1 MKSFSR
7 VFFTMIIMLMP
18 AGLIWAEKESKERK
32 ALTSKPIA
40 TVNLHKAEFLTSQD
54 FAQELQGIEM
64 ITQTK
69 LPAASRVQLRDKMID
84 NMVVLQAAERAKVK
98 PTDKDILELLRRQV
112 NQPTATL
119 NDLKKMYE
127 TSEAAKVQKWDAL
140 MARLRQESMI
150 NNYYKKHISRDS
162 IKPPT
167 DEEIRKAYAEHK
179 SSFVMPVTARV
190 SHAFFSP
197 GESKTASNKKAA
209 RERAEKA
216 LAELNNGRA
225 SFEEVVRK
233 FSEDKESSVRL
244 GDIGYITDTPQA
256 RQFLGNEFMDAI
268 VRLRA
273 GQTSGVVASREGY
286 HIIKVTEKQ
295 NKKQLSLNDANP
307 VDPRSTVYQLVEQQ
321 LMEMQY
327 AKKIQDLVKKLRTEA
342 KITIN
347 EDAWKPWAGSAPA
360 AKK

>member
-1 MKSFSR
+1 MKAFLR
-7 VFFTMIIMLMP
+7 IFFLITIILMSND
-18 AGLIWAEKESKERK
+18 LTWAQKKDTDRK

-40 TVNLHKAEFLTSQD
+40 TVNLHKTEFLTVQD
-54 FAQELQGIEM
+54 FSKELEDIQA
-64 ITQTK
+64 ITQTN
-69 LPAASRVQLRDKMID
+69 LPAAARLQLRDKMID
-84 NMVVLQAAERAKVK
+84 NMVVLQAAEREKVK
-98 PTDKDILELLRRQV
+98 PAEKDILDLLRRQS

-119 NDLKKMYE
+119 NDLKKLYE
-127 TSEAAKVQKWDAL
+127 KSEAAKVQKWDTL
-140 MARLRQESMI
+140 ITRLRQESTL

-197 GESKTASNKKAA
+197 GESKTAANKKAA

-216 LAELNNGRA
+216 LAEINNGRA

-233 FSEDKESSVRL
+233 YSEDKESSVRL

-273 GQTSGVVASREGY
+273 GQSSGVVASREGY

-295 NKKQLSLNDANP
+295 NKKQLTLNDVNP

-327 AKKIQDLVKKLRTEA
+327 AKKVQDLVKKLRSQA

-347 EDAWKPWAGSAPA
+347 EDAWKPLASAPT